1 MKKIN
6 QNLVERLT
14 ERKTFQ
20 NQRDQSN
27 ARLSKFKMEEASNI
41 DAIDHNSYNFDS
53 KYQSS
58 NPLQGL
64 NNQGTSFKSSK

>member
-1 MKKIN
+1 
-6 QNLVERLT
+6 
-14 ERKTFQ
+14 
-20 NQRDQSN
+20 
-27 ARLSKFKMEEASNI
+27 MEEASNI